1 MASNVEDWGYAK
13 SFQEA
18 EEIVDLRPYGNAPT
32 DMMSDGAQV
41 VHKLLEEETKKK
53 YNLRTRKNTFSEDI
67 RLALNLF
74 HDLNNGKRRPKERR
88 RSITSGEKLNQ
99 KRASICDP
107 LLRRTG
113 FTVGAVQVLNRL
125 KLPYKISE

>member
-13 SFQEA
+13 SFSEA
-18 EEIVDLRPYGNAPT
+18 EEIVDLRSYGSAPT
-32 DMMSDGAQV
+32 DKMDGGGAQV
-41 VHKLLEEETKKK
+41 IQKLFEEETKKK
-53 YNLRTRKNTFSEDI
+53 YNLRTRKNTFSEDT

-113 FTVGAVQVLNRL
+113 
-125 KLPYKISE
+125 Y